1 MNQINEQLISAI
13 KLIADDKKIPRD
25 AVTDA
30 LKEAITKAYVKEY
43 PEEIIG
49 VNINIDDAILDV
61 YREYTVVENSEEL
74 NDYCEISLEDA
85 KAYYEN
91 IKQPQEV
98 KIGDILR
105 QPLQLANL
113 PKKIV
118 DHIMQIFKQSITVQA
133 NNEIYNEWKDRVGE
147 IVFAEVEKDDHGI
160 FVNLENGQYGFM
172 SSREG
177 IPGEK
182 LLPGKKYNF
191 LVKEVKQQSAGWPII
206 LSRADERLVKH
217 LLTLEVPEIQ
227 EKIIE
232 IVDIARVPGFKSKIS
247 LISHQPGVE
256 PCGSVIGSRGAR
268 IQAVSNAINGERIEV
283 IEYSDNFESY
293 LVDVCSPAAIKGY
306 KIVAPETGELKK
318 QLVIVTPA
326 DQLALLIGKRGQNI
340 QLVAKLL
347 KADVDVKTAEE
358 ARYEDFQYNHLEV
371 KSMRQRR
378 FDRVFEKNKWE
389 TDYSMDSYNTPSKET
404 IEKVSRE
411 SRVTKLEKT
420 NVEAPFDSTPK
431 SAPKIKPFAKSA
443 NISSTISLLDK
454 IDNFSYQDDTEEVNE
469 SVEETKTPAV
479 ENSTST
485 KNKKPSLIE
494 QLKASEQARQQNK
507 SNADIELEIDKPAK
521 KMTVRK
527 SRKTKAQVAA
537 ETNKVKSESILEQ
550 FKNLDTESI
559 LDELSQ
565 ENENREQEEYDLNKD
580 FDYEE
585 K

>member
-1 MNQINEQLISAI
+1 MNHINEQLISAI
-13 KLIADDKKIPRD
+13 KLIADEKKIPRD

-49 VNINIDDAILDV
+49 VNINIDDAMLDV
-61 YREYTVVENSEEL
+61 YREYTVVEDSEEL

-160 FVNLENGQYGFM
+160 FVNLGNGQYGFM

-227 EKIIE
+227 EKIVE
-232 IVDIARVPGFKSKIS
+232 IVDIARVPGFKSKVA
-247 LISHQPGVE
+247 LISRQPGVE

-306 KIVAPETGELKK
+306 KIVAPETDELKK
-318 QLVIVTPA
+318 QLAIVTPA

-378 FDRVFEKNKWE
+378 FDRIFEKNKWE

-411 SRVTKLEKT
+411 SRVTKIEKT
-420 NVEAPFDSTPK
+420 NIEAPVDSTPK
-431 SAPKIKPFAKSA
+431 SVPKIEPFAKSV

-469 SVEETKTPAV
+469 SVEETKTPIV

-485 KNKKPSLIE
+485 ENKKPSLIE

-521 KMTVRK
+521 KKTARK

-537 ETNKVKSESILEQ
+537 EANKVKSESILEQ

-565 ENENREQEEYDLNKD
+565 ENENREQKELDLNED
-580 FDYEE
+580 YDYEE

>member
-1 MNQINEQLISAI
+1 MNHINEQLISAI
-13 KLIADDKKIPRD
+13 KLIADEKKIPRD

-133 NNEIYNEWKDRVGE
+133 NNEIYNEWTDRVGE

-232 IVDIARVPGFKSKIS
+232 IVDIARVPGFKSKVA

-306 KIVAPETGELKK
+306 KIVAPETDELKK

-378 FDRVFEKNKWE
+378 FDRIFEKNKWE

-469 SVEETKTPAV
+469 SAEETKTLAV

-485 KNKKPSLIE
+485 ENKKPSLIE

-580 FDYEE
+580 FNYEE